1 MKKYIELKPGDRVV
15 AGQDEF
21 RFRNGSEWSEW
32 KKCRDSPT
40 LEPAHFG
47 ANEWQYRRQVP
58 HTGRVQF
65 LMEMSI
71 LATVIVDCDGKTQD
85 EIEEEA
91 AELATAKIFASPKDY
106 VISENIML
114 SNSRVDDDELQP
126 EQPASLA
133 TTNPIIQ

>member
-1 MKKYIELKPGDRVV
+1 MEK
-15 AGQDEF
+15 Q
-21 RFRNGSEWSEW
+21 N
-32 KKCRDSPT
+32 SPQR
-40 LEPAHFG
+40 
-47 ANEWQYRRQVP
+47 QYRRQVP